1 MTRTDQ
7 FVIEALDCPTEEQ
20 IIRNRF
26 NGIKEVES
34 LEFDLMNR
42 RLTVAHSFGE
52 AGPIRKVLV
61 DIGMAPSEGS
71 DDGNT
76 GVAKPAV
83 ETREKWMLG
92 AALSFAILSEIVGWK
107 TGTER
112 SFPVIALAVV
122 SILLGG
128 TKTFRKG
135 FVAIRTF
142 TLNINFLMSIAVLG
156 AVAIGSW
163 PEAAMVTVLFG
174 IAEMIE
180 AYSLDR
186 ARNAVRSLMQLAPE
200 RALVQ
205 TATGWEETDVKSVE
219 SGAVIRVKPGE
230 RIPLDGEVING
241 QSAVNQAPITGESV
255 PVEKAIGDSLFAG
268 SINEQ
273 GVLEF
278 KVTGTRGHT
287 TLDRIIA
294 TVQEAQA
301 SRAPS
306 QRFVDSFARVYTPVV
321 VVLAILVATLPL
333 AFGQPFSPWLYKAL
347 VLLVIACPCA
357 MVISTPVTVVSGLAA
372 AAKLGILIKGGA
384 HLESGRKLK
393 MIALDK
399 TGTLTHGKPV
409 VTDTITL
416 HDSAK
421 NRALQIAASLDAL
434 SDHPVAK
441 AVVQAWD
448 GELLKVE
455 SFESLT
461 GRGVS
466 GVVEGQLYYL
476 GNHRLT
482 EEKKVC
488 CDHVHDALAGL
499 EAQGKSTVVLSDDKE
514 AVAVFGVADTLRIES
529 VEAIQELHNLGIKV
543 AMLTGDNEKTATAI
557 ASTAG
562 IDDVRAELLP
572 EDKLKIIEELLEKYG
587 VVGMV
592 GDGVNDAP
600 ALAKA
605 TVGFAMGAAGTDTAL
620 ETADVALMQDDLR
633 TLPIYIKLSR
643 KTGQVLTQ
651 NLVLAIAIKV
661 VFFGLAL
668 GGVATL
674 WMAVFADMGGSIIV
688 VFNGL
693 RLLRHS
699 SSEKKST

>member
-1 MTRTDQ
+1 MSYRKTETYFIDKM
-7 FVIEALDCPTEEQ
+7 DCPVEEDL
-20 IIRNRF
+20 IRKRLGKES
-26 NGIKEVES
+26 GIEG
-34 LEFDLMNR
+34 LDFDLMSR
-42 RLTVAHSFGE
+42 KLTVEHSFDTDATILKALRE
-52 AGPIRKVLV
+52 
-61 DIGMAPSEGS
+61 IGMDPS
-71 DDGNT
+71 DDPELEGT
-76 GVAKPAV
+76 SLTSKPAV
-83 ETREKWMLG
+83 NNREMWLVG
-92 AALSFAILSEIVGWK
+92 AALVLAIVSEIIGWK
-107 TGTER
+107 AETER
-112 SFPVIALAVV
+112 SVPVIATAVAA
-122 SILLGG
+122 ILLGG
-128 TKTFRKG
+128 VKTFRKG
-135 FVAIRTF
+135 WIALRTL
-142 TLNINFLMSIAVLG
+142 TLNINFLMSVAVVG
-156 AVAIGSW
+156 AIAIGAW

-205 TATGWEETDVKSVE
+205 SGSEWVEMDVKTVAV
-219 SGAVIRVKPGE
+219 GAIVRVKPGE
-230 RIPLDGEVING
+230 RIPLDGEVVNG

-255 PVEKAIGDSLFAG
+255 PVDKVFGDALFAG

-278 KVTGTRGHT
+278 RVTNTRGHT

-306 QRFVDSFARVYTPVV
+306 QRFVDSFAKVYTPIVV
-321 VVLAILVATLPL
+321 ILAVLVATLPL
-333 AFGQPFSPWLYKAL
+333 AFGQPFLPWIYKSL

-372 AAKLGILIKGGA
+372 AARQGILIKGGA

-416 HDSAK
+416 HDSDK
-421 NRALQIAASLDAL
+421 NRALQVAASLDAL

-441 AVVQAWD
+441 AVVQAWS

-466 GVVEGQLYYL
+466 GVIDGRLHYL

-482 EEKKVC
+482 EEKEVC
-488 CDHVHDALAGL
+488 CDHVHEALAGL

-514 AVAVFGVADTLRIES
+514 AVAVFGVADTLRNES
-529 VEAIQELHNLGIKV
+529 VEAIQELHRLGIKV
-543 AMLTGDNEKTATAI
+543 AILTGDNEKTAAAI
-557 ASTAG
+557 AMSAR

-572 EDKLKIIEELLEKYG
+572 DEKLKIIEELLAKYG
-587 VVGMV
+587 SVGMV

-600 ALAKA
+600 ALARS

-633 TLPIYIKLSR
+633 KLPTYIKLSR
-643 KTGQVLTQ
+643 KTGHILTQ
-651 NLVLAIAIKV
+651 NLTLAIGIKV

-668 GGVATL
+668 FGIATL
-674 WMAVFADMGGSIIV
+674 WMAVFADMGASLLV
-688 VFNGL
+688 VGNGL
-693 RLLRHS
+693 RLLRA
-699 SSEKKST
+699 KS

>member
-1 MTRTDQ
+1 MSDHKTESYFIDKM
-7 FVIEALDCPTEEQ
+7 DCAVEEQ
-20 IIRNRF
+20 LIRKRLGREA
-26 NGIKEVES
+26 GIES
-34 LEFDLMNR
+34 MEFDLMSR
-42 RLTVAHSFGE
+42 KLTVEHSLDTDK
-52 AGPIRKVLV
+52 PILKALAE
-61 DIGMAPSEGS
+61 IGMEPGQEGP
-71 DDGNT
+71 GEG
-76 GVAKPAV
+76 GVVERPAGDQN
-83 ETREKWMLG
+83 EKWMMAGALG
-92 AALSFAILSEIVGWK
+92 LAVVSEIVGWK
-107 TGTER
+107 TGTEQ
-112 SFPVIALAVV
+112 SLPVIILAV
-122 SILLGG
+122 SAILLGG
-128 TKTFRKG
+128 AKTFRKG
-135 FVAIRTF
+135 LVAVRTLS
-142 TLNINFLMSIAVLG
+142 LNINFLMCLAVVG

-205 TATGWEETDVKSVE
+205 RGTGWEEVDAKSIEIGSIV
-219 SGAVIRVKPGE
+219 RVKPGE
-230 RIPLDGEVING
+230 RIPLDGDVVNG

-255 PVEKAIGDSLFAG
+255 PVDKGVGDSLFAG

-278 KVTGTRGHT
+278 RVTGTRGHT

-306 QRFVDSFARVYTPVV
+306 QRFVDAFARVYTPTV

-333 AFGQPFSPWLYKAL
+333 LFGQPFLPWLYKAL
-347 VLLVIACPCA
+347 VMLVIACPCA

-372 AAKLGILIKGGA
+372 AARQGILIKGGA

-409 VTDTITL
+409 LTDTIAL
-416 HDSAK
+416 HDSDK
-421 NRALQIAASLDAL
+421 ERALQIAASLDAL

-441 AVVQAWD
+441 AIVQGWT
-448 GELLKVE
+448 GELLVVE
-455 SFESLT
+455 SFQSLT

-466 GVVEGQLYYL
+466 GVIEGRLHYL

-482 EEKKVC
+482 EEKEVC
-488 CDHVHDALAGL
+488 CDHVHDALARL
-499 EAQGKSTVVLSDDKE
+499 EADGKTTVVLSDDKE
-514 AVAVFGVADTLRIES
+514 AVAVFGVADTLRAES
-529 VEAIQELHNLGIKV
+529 VEAIRELHQLGFKLS
-543 AMLTGDNEKTATAI
+543 MLTGDNEKTAAAI
-557 ASTAG
+557 AAKAG

-572 EDKLKIIEELLEKYG
+572 DEKLNCVEELLAQWAS
-587 VVGMV
+587 VGMV

-633 TLPIYIKLSR
+633 MLPVYVRLSR
-643 KTGQVLTQ
+643 KTGQILTQ
-651 NLVLAIAIKV
+651 NLVLAIGIKV

-668 GGVATL
+668 AGIATL
-674 WMAVFADMGGSIIV
+674 WMAVFADMGASLLV
-688 VFNGL
+688 VGNGL
-693 RLLRHS
+693 RLLHS
-699 SSEKKST
+699 YSQR

>member
-7 FVIEALDCPTEEQ
+7 FIIDAMDCPTEEQ

-26 NGIKEVES
+26 KSIKEVET

-42 RLTVAHSFGE
+42 RLTVGHSFGE
-52 AGPIRKVLV
+52 DGPIRKVLKE
-61 DIGMAPSEGS
+61 IGMAPAEARDESSGE
-71 DDGNT
+71 
-76 GVAKPAV
+76 AKPAV
-83 ETREKWMLG
+83 DNREKWMVG
-92 AALSFAILSEIVGWK
+92 AALGLATLSEIVGWR

-112 SFPVIALAVV
+112 SIPVIALAVV
-122 SILLGG
+122 AILLGG

-135 FVAIRTF
+135 LVAIRTL
-142 TLNINFLMSIAVLG
+142 TLNINFLMSLAVVG

-205 TATGWEETDVKSVE
+205 TASGWEEVDVKSVE
-219 SGAVIRVKPGE
+219 IGAIVRVKPGE
-230 RIPLDGEVING
+230 RIPLDGKVING
-241 QSAVNQAPITGESV
+241 QSAVNQAPITGESI
-255 PVEKAIGDSLFAG
+255 PVEKSVGDSLFAG

-321 VVLAILVATLPL
+321 VLLAILVATLPL
-333 AFGQPFSPWLYKAL
+333 AFGQPFLPWLYKAL

-514 AVAVFGVADTLRIES
+514 AVAVFGVADTLRTES

-572 EDKLKIIEELLEKYG
+572 EDKLKIVEELLAKYG
-587 VVGMV
+587 AVGMV

-600 ALAKA
+600 ALARA

-643 KTGQVLTQ
+643 KTGKVLTQ
-651 NLVLAIAIKV
+651 NLVLAIGIKV

-668 GGVATL
+668 AGVATL
-674 WMAVFADMGGSIIV
+674 WMAVFADMGASLLV
-688 VFNGL
+688 VGNGL
-693 RLLRHS
+693 RLLRH
-699 SSEKKST
+699 KPTQ